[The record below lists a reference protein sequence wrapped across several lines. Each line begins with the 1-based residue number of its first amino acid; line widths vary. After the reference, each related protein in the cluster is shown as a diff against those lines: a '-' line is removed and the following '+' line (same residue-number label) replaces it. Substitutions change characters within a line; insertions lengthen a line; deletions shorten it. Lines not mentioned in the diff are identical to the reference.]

1 MASIWSRLLGR
12 NETRATTTGI
22 AVPMR
27 SEFGYSKSS
36 ALSLT
41 SVFRAIQIIATPISK
56 MPIETFRYGGGL
68 EAKIENPALV
78 NNPSLSDSRRDLLFQ
93 TVTSLALEGNAY
105 WFKNFDSRG
114 QVNDLTI
121 LPASA
126 VNVRLDGPTGL
137 TGVKVFDYMGKTY
150 TSSQIEHLRLFTEP
164 GLLKGIGPF
173 QSCWEDVRG
182 ALELRNYASTWFS
195 TGGVPTGVLK
205 TSKPLSKED
214 AAQVTANW
222 HEKQA
227 TRQVAVLSE
236 GFDYS
241 VIAPTA
247 SDVLYTQQLNQSV
260 QNIARMFGIPARL
273 LLTGVDGTSDTYSNL
288 TDENQIFYR
297 HTIMAYTDAI
307 SDALTNCLPRATR
320 VQFNFE
326 GLFKA
331 DIASRYDYYKVG
343 VDGGWLTVEEVRA
356 KENL

>member
-1 MASIWSRLLGR
+1 MASLWQRILGLDEQR
-12 NETRATTTGI
+12 SSPPITIPTRQEYAPNNRT
-22 AVPMR
+22 
-27 SEFGYSKSS
+27 

-41 SVFRAIQIIATPISK
+41 SVYRAIQIIATPISK
-56 MPIETFRYGGGL
+56 MPLETFRYGGGL
-68 EAKIENPALV
+68 EQKIENPALV
-78 NNPSLSDSRRDLLFQ
+78 NNPSLNDSRRDFLFQ

-105 WFKNFDSRG
+105 WYKNFDSRG

-121 LPASA
+121 LPANA
-126 VNVRLDGPTGL
+126 VHVRLDGPTGL
-137 TGVKVFDYMGKTY
+137 SGKKVFDYQGVTY
-150 TSSQIEHLRLFTEP
+150 TANEIEHLRLFTEP
-164 GLLKGIGPF
+164 AILKGISPI
-173 QSCWEDVRG
+173 QACWQDVNG
-182 ALELRNYASTWFS
+182 ALELRNFASTWFS
-195 TGGVPTGVLK
+195 TAGVPTGVLK

-247 SDVLYTQQLNQSV
+247 NDVMYTQQLNQSV

-307 SDALTNCLPRATR
+307 ADALSNCLPRSTR
-320 VQFNFE
+320 TQFNFE

-343 VDGGWLTVEEVRA
+343 VEGGWLTTDEVRA

>member
-1 MASIWSRLLGR
+1 MASLWQRILGIDENRATPTITIPTR
-12 NETRATTTGI
+12 NEYAPNNRT
-22 AVPMR
+22 
-27 SEFGYSKSS
+27 

-41 SVFRAIQIIATPISK
+41 SVYRAIQIIATPISK
-56 MPIETFRYGGGL
+56 MPLDTFRYGGGI
-68 EAKIENPALV
+68 EAKVDNPALV
-78 NNPSLSDSRRDLLFQ
+78 NNPSLNDSRRDFLFQ
-93 TVTSLALEGNAY
+93 TVTSLALEGNAFWY
-105 WFKNFDSRG
+105 KNYDARG

-121 LPASA
+121 IPASA

-137 TGVKVFDYMGKTY
+137 TGNKVYDYQGRTF
-150 TSSQIEHLRLFTEP
+150 TSNEIEHLRLFTEP
-164 GLLKGIGPF
+164 GILKGISPV
-173 QSCWEDVRG
+173 QACWQDVNS
-182 ALELRNYASTWFS
+182 ALELRNFASTWFS
-195 TGGVPTGVLK
+195 NAGVPTGVLK
-205 TSKPLSKED
+205 TTKPLSKDD
-214 AAQVTANW
+214 AAEVTANW
-222 HEKQA
+222 HAKQA
-227 TRQVAVLSE
+227 TRQIAVLAE
-236 GFDYS
+236 GFDYT

-247 SDVLYTQQLNQSV
+247 NDVMYTQQLNQSV

-307 SDALTNCLPRATR
+307 SDALSNCLPRSTR

-343 VDGGWLTVEEVRA
+343 IDGGWLTADEIRS

>member
-1 MASIWSRLLGR
+1 
-12 NETRATTTGI
+12 
-22 AVPMR
+22 
-27 SEFGYSKSS
+27 
-36 ALSLT
+36 
-41 SVFRAIQIIATPISK
+41 
-56 MPIETFRYGGGL
+56 MPLDTFRYGGGI
-68 EAKIENPALV
+68 EAKVDNPALV
-78 NNPSLSDSRRDLLFQ
+78 NNPSLNDSRRDFLFQ
-93 TVTSLALEGNAY
+93 TVTSLALEGNAFWY
-105 WFKNFDSRG
+105 KNYDARG

-121 LPASA
+121 IPASA

-137 TGVKVFDYMGKTY
+137 TGNKVYDYQGRTF
-150 TSSQIEHLRLFTEP
+150 TANEIEHLRLFTEP
-164 GLLKGIGPF
+164 GILKGISPV
-173 QSCWEDVRG
+173 QACWQDVHS
-182 ALELRNYASTWFS
+182 ALELRNFASTWFS
-195 TGGVPTGVLK
+195 NAGVPTGVLK
-205 TSKPLSKED
+205 TTKPLSKDD
-214 AAQVTANW
+214 AAEVTANW
-222 HEKQA
+222 HAKQA
-227 TRQVAVLSE
+227 TRQIAVLAE

-247 SDVLYTQQLNQSV
+247 ADVMYTQQLNQSV

-307 SDALTNCLPRATR
+307 SDALSNCLPRSTR

-343 VDGGWLTVEEVRA
+343 IDGGWLTADEIRS